1 MNHPT
6 KYYKNAEDFNNARR
20 ILSSYQKTHN
30 IIRKDY
36 LNLLDIT
43 RGALQ
48 NQKSFNT
55 LYRACIR
62 ELFSLIESDLYSL
75 NGLDPYRGYHDY
87 DGFKSK
93 FKKTIKQVFKTWEK
107 EDLQKKYFDQNLEQ
121 LFNFLELR
129 DKITHPK
136 SPDDFKDAI
145 LDDVDKVA
153 QVFQEYRSLIHKLM
167 DDFFIGINE
176 KPV

>member
-93 FKKTIKQVFKTWEK
+93 FKKRLNK
-107 EDLQKKYFDQNLEQ
+107 
-121 LFNFLELR
+121 FLR
-129 DKITHPK
+129 PGKRKICRK
-136 SPDDFKDAI
+136 SI
-145 LDDVDKVA
+145 LTRIWSS
-153 QVFQEYRSLIHKLM
+153 YLI
-167 DDFFIGINE
+167 FWN
-176 KPV
+176 